1 MARCLA
7 PLAAVYG
14 WGARRRYTRVIPYRS
29 RLPVVCVG
37 NLTAGGTGKTPLT
50 LHLCAQLRA
59 AGRRPAVL
67 TRGYGGTRRGPH
79 WVADGDGANAVG
91 DEALLL
97 ARAVPTLVA
106 RDRGAGALAIDR
118 AVGSGAVAADVIVMD
133 DGLQNPQL
141 AKNLTLAVVDG
152 TRGLGNGRVIPAG
165 PLRAPLEF
173 QLSLVNA
180 IVVNTPPSGAD
191 GAVAEWLGRRFDGPV
206 LRCATVAAEDTTWLK
221 GRRVAAWAGIGSPQR
236 FFGMLQALG
245 AELVEVVAFG
255 DHQRLGADDA
265 RRLLNLAE
273 RSTATLVSTEK
284 DMARLKGATGALA
297 ELAAATQVVPIEL
310 RFSEADA
317 ERLAAL
323 IRNSLR
329 S

>member
-1 MARCLA
+1 
-7 PLAAVYG
+7 
-14 WGARRRYTRVIPYRS
+14 
-29 RLPVVCVG
+29 
-37 NLTAGGTGKTPLT
+37 
-50 LHLCAQLRA
+50 
-59 AGRRPAVL
+59 
-67 TRGYGGTRRGPH
+67 
-79 WVADGDGANAVG
+79 
-91 DEALLL
+91 
-97 ARAVPTLVA
+97 
-106 RDRGAGALAIDR
+106 
-118 AVGSGAVAADVIVMD
+118 MD

-165 PLRAPLEF
+165 PLRAPLGF
-173 QLSLVNA
+173 QLSLVNS

-206 LRCATVAAEDTTWLK
+206 LRCATVAAEDTSWLK
-221 GRRVAAWAGIGSPQR
+221 GRRVAAWAGIGAPQR

-245 AELVEVVAFG
+245 AELVEAVAFG

-310 RFSEADA
+310 RFAEADA

-323 IRNSLR
+323 ISNSLR